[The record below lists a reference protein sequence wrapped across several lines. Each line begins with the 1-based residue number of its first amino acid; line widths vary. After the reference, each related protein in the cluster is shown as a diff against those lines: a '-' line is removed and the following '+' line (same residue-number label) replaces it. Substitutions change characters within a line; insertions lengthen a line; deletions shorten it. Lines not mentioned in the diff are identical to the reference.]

1 MDPAQL
7 SEVRAPEI
15 SDTHVQFELADPEH
29 AFEHVSLCQE
39 LMRPHCGIPFE
50 RVPGEDA
57 WQSRFPRLEVDR
69 MEYKFQVGRRGRDQE
84 QILDPGNPAGTPG
97 PFGEKSVVEFPE
109 YGAPAWLSDEPAP
122 DGIKTDLRIPSRT
135 LHAAVSGVL
144 WAAPG
149 VGDRDTVPL
158 LVAHDGFDYRDY
170 SALLTFLERMVAA
183 DRLPKMR
190 AALIQPLHRHQ
201 NYSASAAYA
210 RAVAHE
216 ILPALAQLAPTPPG
230 RAARVGIGASLGA
243 LAMLH
248 IHRTNTASFGALFLQ
263 SGSFFRQRF
272 DKIESG
278 FVRFARIARFMG
290 TVLGPADWPHP
301 IPITMTCGRVEENLA
316 NNRATHAA
324 LNVQGYDV
332 DLIENRDAHNWVAWR
347 DTFEPHLVDLLARAW
362 A

>member
-1 MDPAQL
+1 MDPARL
-7 SEVRAPEI
+7 SGERAPEI
-15 SDTHVQFELADPEH
+15 SDTHVQFELADPER
-29 AFEHVSLCQE
+29 AFEQVSLCQE
-39 LMRPHCGIPFE
+39 LMRPRCGIPFE

-57 WQSRFPRLEVDR
+57 WQLRFPRLEVDR
-69 MEYKFQVGRRGRDQE
+69 MEYRFQVARRGRDQE
-84 QILDPGNPAGTPG
+84 QILDPGNPDRAPG

-109 YGAPAWLSDEPAP
+109 YSAPSWLSDEPAP
-122 DGIKTDLRIPSRT
+122 DGAVTELEIPSRT
-135 LHAAVSGVL
+135 LRATVAGVL

-149 VGDRDTVPL
+149 VGERDAVPL
-158 LVAHDGFDYRDY
+158 LVAHDGLDYRDY
-170 SALLTFLERMVAA
+170 SALLMFLERMVAA
-183 DRLPKMR
+183 GRLPKMR
-190 AALIQPLHRHQ
+190 AALLRPVHRHQ
-201 NYSASAAYA
+201 NYSTSAAYA

-216 ILPALAQLAPTPPG
+216 ILPALEGLAPTPPG

-248 IHRTNTASFGALFLQ
+248 VHRTNAASFGALFLQ

-332 DLIENRDAHNWVAWR
+332 DLIENPDAHNWVAWR
-347 DTFEPHLVDLLARAW
+347 DTFEPHLVDLLARVW